1 MARGIKLVIFDV
13 DGVLV
18 EVKSSWGYI
27 HRRLG
32 VEEEAMK
39 VKEMFERGS
48 IDYIEWMRL
57 DTELWIRASGGRLH
71 RSRLM
76 EIVGEIPLRREAF
89 TAVRIL
95 RRMGLRIG
103 LVSSG
108 IDLLVRRVAAEIGAD
123 AWASNRLLFDK
134 NGFLLPGGSPLV
146 GVDKRGAVTRMAYEL
161 GASLEEVA
169 YVGDSR
175 WDASA
180 MSIVGLPIAYNDGGE
195 LDGVAKARVDSLLEV
210 PRVVAEWGRVRAR

>member
-1 MARGIKLVIFDV
+1 
-13 DGVLV
+13 
-18 EVKSSWGYI
+18 
-27 HRRLG
+27 
-32 VEEEAMK
+32 
-39 VKEMFERGS
+39 MFERGA

-71 RSRLM
+71 RSRLL
-76 EIVGEIPLRREAF
+76 EIVGEIPVREEAF
-89 TAVRIL
+89 AAVKAL

-108 IDLLVRRVAAEIGAD
+108 IDILVRRVAAEIGAD
-123 AWASNRLLFDK
+123 AWVSNRLLFDR

-146 GVDKRGAVTRMAYEL
+146 GVDKRGAVARMAYEL

-169 YVGDSR
+169 YVGDSM

-180 MSIVGLPIAYNDGGE
+180 MRIVGLPIAYNDGGE
-195 LDGVAKARVDSLLEV
+195 LEGVAKVRVASLLEV
-210 PRVVAEWGRVRAR
+210 PRVVEEWGRIRAR